1 MVIGEEGRPQGY
13 VELKRPIRQ
22 AGIKFD
28 QSGVLTVSG
37 LTLLLRIYQ
46 WYVNKSIWT
55 GLS

>member
-13 VELKRPIRQ
+13 VELKRLIRQ